1 MTLEGRVAVVTGA
14 NSGLGFE
21 TALSLASQGARVV
34 MACRNQEKGARA
46 LDEVLAKAQGSSASL
61 ASLDLA
67 SLDSVRLFA
76 GDFVKENRPI
86 DILVNNAG
94 VMALPERTLT
104 TNGFEVQ
111 FGTNHLGH
119 FALTGLLLEALLRS
133 SSPRVVTV
141 TSFAHRTGRMRFSDL
156 QAEHSYRKWSAYGQS
171 KLANLLFSMELA
183 RLADAKG
190 SRLVSAAAHPGF
202 AATHLQ
208 DGTSFGPL
216 RVFAR
221 TPAQGVIPIVHAA
234 TATGV
239 RGGDFYGPGV
249 FPGKRQKPIKA
260 FPSFT
265 ARDEKIARRLW
276 EVSEDLTGVTYDEL
290 GS

>member
-1 MTLEGRVAVVTGA
+1 MTLDGRVAVVTGA

-34 MACRNQEKGARA
+34 MACRNQEKGTRA
-46 LDEVLAKAQGSSASL
+46 LDEVRAKAPGSSVSL

-67 SLDSVRLFA
+67 SLDSVRSFA
-76 GDFVKENRPI
+76 ADFTKENQHL

-104 TNGFEVQ
+104 GDGFEMQ

-119 FALTGLLLEALLRS
+119 FALTGLLLHALLRS
-133 SSPRVVTV
+133 PSPRVITV
-141 TSFAHRTGRMRFSDL
+141 TSFAHRTGRIHFSDL
-156 QAEHSYRKWSAYGQS
+156 QAEHGYRKWGAYGQS

-183 RLADAKG
+183 RLADASG
-190 SRLVSAAAHPGF
+190 SPLVSAAAHPGF

-221 TPAQGVIPIVHAA
+221 TPAQGVIPIVYAA
-234 TATGV
+234 TSPDV
-239 RGGDFYGPGV
+239 RGADFFGPGV
-249 FPGKRQKPIKA
+249 VPGKREKTIKA
-260 FPSFT
+260 IPSFM
-265 ARDEKIARRLW
+265 ARDEKVARRLW
-276 EVSEDLTGVTYDEL
+276 EVSEDLTGVTYDAL
-290 GS
+290 TG